1 MSTLLLI
8 MASHLDDIQADRELQ
23 HWGYGVRQGNNGWH
37 VYEWERESELSI
49 RTQPISEDFSQKWEA
64 EHFLNLLKRR

>member
-1 MSTLLLI
+1 
-8 MASHLDDIQADRELQ
+8 
-23 HWGYGVRQGNNGWH
+23 GNNGWH

>member
-1 MSTLLLI
+1 MT
-8 MASHLDDIQADRELQ
+8 SHLEDIEADRKLQ
-23 HWGYGVRQGNNGWH
+23 QWGYGVRQGNNGWH

-49 RTQPISEDFSQKWEA
+49 RTQSLSKDFPQKWEA